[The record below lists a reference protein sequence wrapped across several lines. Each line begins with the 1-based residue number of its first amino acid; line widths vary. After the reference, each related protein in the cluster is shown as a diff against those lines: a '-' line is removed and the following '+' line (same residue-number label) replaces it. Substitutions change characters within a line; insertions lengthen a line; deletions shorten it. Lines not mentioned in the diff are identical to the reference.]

1 MRYKKIFGFFNYSE
15 FYSEMIERFP
25 NGSTFIELGVYFGKS
40 LSFLAESIQKRN
52 KNIHVYG
59 IDKWYPG
66 AIFDGNHRKIPKEIK
81 DTVKTWDDVYNIA
94 LKNLEK
100 FENVTLIRSDSAKA
114 ANLFSDSSVEFVFVD
129 AGHEFKM
136 VKNDILSWYPKIK
149 PGGII
154 AGHDYS
160 DEFLGVKCAVDIYL
174 KERKI
179 FNRGSVWYVERIT
192 R

>member
-1 MRYKKIFGFFNYSE
+1 M
-15 FYSEMIERFP
+15 
-25 NGSTFIELGVYFGKS
+25 
-40 LSFLAESIQKRN
+40 
-52 KNIHVYG
+52 
-59 IDKWYPG
+59 
-66 AIFDGNHRKIPKEIK
+66 
-81 DTVKTWDDVYNIA
+81 
-94 LKNLEK
+94 KNLEK
-100 FENVTLIRSDSAKA
+100 FENVTLIRSDSAIA